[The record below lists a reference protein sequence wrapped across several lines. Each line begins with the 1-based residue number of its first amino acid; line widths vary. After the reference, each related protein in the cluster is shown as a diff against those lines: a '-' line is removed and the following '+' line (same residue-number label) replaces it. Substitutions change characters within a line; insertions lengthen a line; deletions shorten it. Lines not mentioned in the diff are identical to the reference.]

1 MAQEIRESEGQVK
14 RDVKDVGL
22 IREKLDDVNKLI
34 APYKLAYV
42 SPTEDCIPLERNAHY
57 MDKDIFDR
65 LVENVAEDGFLSQ
78 LPFGMKRE
86 EDGKYL
92 MLSGNHR
99 LKAAIKANLD
109 YILILYIDE
118 TDKDTQLGY
127 QLSHNAL
134 VGKDDRQMLKE
145 IYSEIQSLEKKEF
158 SGLNGLEF
166 VDVQKI
172 STPAI
177 NDGDIEITEMKFM
190 FVESRANNIK
200 NVLDSLEKLEIDEN
214 SSIIVGSFESYIKLT
229 QEVKKR
235 YQIKSRSVAFSKMI
249 DICEAYLEE
258 LAKMDAEKA
267 EEVAEEAKSETAES

>member
-1 MAQEIRESEGQVK
+1 MAEEIQEMKGGGL
-14 RDVKDVGL
+14 KDINL
-22 IREKLDDVNKLI
+22 IREKLDDVNALI

-42 SPTEDCIPLERNAHY
+42 SPTDDCIPLERNAHY

-65 LVENVAEDGFLSQ
+65 LVDNVAEDGFLSQ
-78 LPFGMKRE
+78 LPFGMKRQ

-99 LKAAIKANLD
+99 LKAAIKAKLE

-118 TDKDTQLGY
+118 VDKDTQLGY

-145 IYSEIQSLEKKEF
+145 IYEEIQSLEKREF
-158 SGLNGLEF
+158 SGLNGLDF
-166 VDVQKI
+166 VDVNKI

-200 NVLDSLEKLEIDEN
+200 TVLDALEKMDIGEE
-214 SSIIVGSFESYIKLT
+214 SSIIVGSFESYIRLT

-258 LAKMDAEKA
+258 LAKQDAETA
-267 EEVAEEAKSETAES
+267 AAVEADAQSETTES